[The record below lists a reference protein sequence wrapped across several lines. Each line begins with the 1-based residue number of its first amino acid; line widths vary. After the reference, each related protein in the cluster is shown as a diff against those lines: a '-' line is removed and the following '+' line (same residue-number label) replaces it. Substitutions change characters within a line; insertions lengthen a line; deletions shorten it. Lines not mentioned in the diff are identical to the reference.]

1 MTFYSSLGWKMLIS
15 LLEILRPFSQKEHTK
30 SFKQKTLIGVL
41 IPSAI
46 RGFETVLIYFVLN
59 ISSIKTKARLI
70 FPHLLLQVKKN
81 TKKTT
86 SCLSVKFITH
96 LIRQNID
103 KWFKSDHNQSVI
115 NPSQSAISN
124 NYNQISYF
132 KTSDLILET

>member
-1 MTFYSSLGWKMLIS
+1 MK
-15 LLEILRPFSQKEHTK
+15 
-30 SFKQKTLIGVL
+30 
-41 IPSAI
+41 
-46 RGFETVLIYFVLN
+46 N
-59 ISSIKTKARLI
+59 
-70 FPHLLLQVKKN
+70 N

-132 KTSDLILET
+132 KTSDLILETKLLISETKHR